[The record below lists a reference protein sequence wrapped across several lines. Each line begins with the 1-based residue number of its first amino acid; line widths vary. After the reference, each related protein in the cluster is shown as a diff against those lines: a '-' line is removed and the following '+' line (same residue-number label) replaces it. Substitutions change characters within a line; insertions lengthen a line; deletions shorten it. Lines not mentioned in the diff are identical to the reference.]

1 MYTAASTIVMPKLC
15 IAAAIVIYVFLS
27 VLLHVFVYKCT
38 AKQAGKPAFFN
49 DYDKFRLCRKA

>member
-1 MYTAASTIVMPKLC
+1 MYTAASTIVMPKHR

-38 AKQAGKPAFFN
+38 AKQADRFV
-49 DYDKFRLCRKA
+49 